1 MTSYKEMSLGFQVP
15 IWVLFDY
22 KCPVQKTKMFIS
34 YLLHFDLLVY
44 HLSFSLIRL
53 PLWSKIHGCPLST
66 KTYPW
71 AKYQGLSPGQLP
83 KLVHRPPTKTSPQ
96 ATHWNLH
103 RGQIPRLIHSPH
115 TQVCPKITLQGLTT
129 GHHPRLVQCPWT
141 NPSPQLMYQGLFTG
155 HQPKLIFPWLVYN
168 PSTKACLS
176 KACSLVPIYLL
187 NDTRQ
192 LST

>member
-22 KCPVQKTKMFIS
+22 KCLVQETKMFIS

-53 PLWSKIHGCPLST
+53 PLWSKIHGCPLAT

-71 AKYQGLSPGQLP
+71 AKYQGLSTGHQLR
-83 KLVHRPPTKTSPQ
+83 LVHRPLTGTC
-96 ATHWNLH
+96 TE
-103 RGQIPRLIHSPH
+103 
-115 TQVCPKITLQGLTT
+115 VCPNITLQGLTT

-168 PSTKACLS
+168 PSTKAC
-176 KACSLVPIYLL
+176 SLVPIYLL
-187 NDTRQ
+187 NYTRQ

>member
-22 KCPVQKTKMFIS
+22 KCPVQETKMFIS

-44 HLSFSLIRL
+44 HLSFRLIRL
-53 PLWSKIHGCPLST
+53 PLWSKIHGCPLPS

-71 AKYQGLSPGQLP
+71 AKYQGLSTGHQLR
-83 KLVHRPPTKTSPQ
+83 LVHRPLTGTCTEAKY
-96 ATHWNLH
+96 
-103 RGQIPRLIHSPH
+103 
-115 TQVCPKITLQGLTT
+115 QGLSTVHTPRFVQRSPFKVCT

-155 HQPKLIFPWLVYN
+155 HQSKLIFPWLVYN
-168 PSTKACLS
+168 PSTKVCLS

-187 NDTRQ
+187 NYTRQ

>member
-22 KCPVQKTKMFIS
+22 KCPVQETKMFIS

-53 PLWSKIHGCPLST
+53 PLWSKIHGCPLPT

-71 AKYQGLSPGQLP
+71 AKYQGLSTGHQLR
-83 KLVHRPPTKTSPQ
+83 LFHRPLTGTCTEAKY
-96 ATHWNLH
+96 
-103 RGQIPRLIHSPH
+103 
-115 TQVCPKITLQGLTT
+115 QGLSTV
-129 GHHPRLVQCPWT
+129 HHPRLVQCPRI

-168 PSTKACLS
+168 PSTKASLS

-187 NDTRQ
+187 NYTRQ